1 MNTITMLELR
11 SRGREVIKRLERG
24 ERLDLTYRGRK
35 VARLEPIQQ
44 DESGPIPADD
54 PIFTFFKHAEPLGS
68 MTNEE
73 IDQLLYGPEADLR

>member
-1 MNTITMLELR
+1 MKTISMLELR
-11 SRGREVIKRLERG
+11 SKGREVIKRLERG

-35 VARLEPIQQ
+35 VARLEPIQH

-54 PIFTFFKHAEPLGS
+54 PIFTLFKHAEPLGS